1 MSDAL
6 LKCYNVDQKT
16 PKWYKKLFYHFVDI
30 AVVNSFILHK
40 EMALEKRRKPLAQ
53 RLYGEVLCMQLA
65 DCGVEEVEEDDTEEE
80 EATVSAAVVGAR
92 GGSLA
97 AGWTAT
103 PSQLWTP
110 HSPLPTSRSPR
121 AGCAVT
127 CVRRK
132 RWKTRPLGNVSTI
145 R

>member
-65 DCGVEEVEEDDTEEE
+65 DCGVEEVEE
-80 EATVSAAVVGAR
+80 VGVCILFYYLLMIMNFPVVINKE
-92 GGSLA
+92 LIFMFIH
-97 AGWTAT
+97 
-103 PSQLWTP
+103 PSVYP
-110 HSPLPTSRSPR
+110 S
-121 AGCAVT
+121 V
-127 CVRRK
+127 
-132 RWKTRPLGNVSTI
+132 
-145 R
+145 